1 MQTTFTGLQTRGYRI
16 AHNRIVTA
24 TLRWPCVCVH
34 VDTIM
39 RHVCVDSGESATFA
53 HRQYRI
59 GCNRTRDPPQAA
71 GAGTAGRR
79 TCPTGRISASLGSGK
94 SIRSAVLCSSV
105 LSNKSAN
112 LLLLLQPNAN

>member
-39 RHVCVDSGESATFA
+39 RTSARTASTRIVTATLRRPCVCVHVDTIMRHVCVD
-53 HRQYRI
+53 
-59 GCNRTRDPPQAA
+59 
-71 GAGTAGRR
+71 
-79 TCPTGRISASLGSGK
+79 
-94 SIRSAVLCSSV
+94 
-105 LSNKSAN
+105 
-112 LLLLLQPNAN
+112 